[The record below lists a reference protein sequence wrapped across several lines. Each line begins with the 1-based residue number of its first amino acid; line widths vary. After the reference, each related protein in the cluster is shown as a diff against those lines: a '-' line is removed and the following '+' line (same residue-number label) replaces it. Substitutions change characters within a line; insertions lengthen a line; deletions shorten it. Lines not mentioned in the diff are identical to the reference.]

1 MLLLDGETV
10 SSRPCNIIG
19 ENRKL
24 GQIILPRMVPSK
36 LSHRHQLRG
45 HRSISE
51 ISGVVDDDESLGKRP
66 LDGQNNTL
74 KYKVFA
80 STWNVGGMAPSSD
93 LDLEDWL
100 DSRANSYDIYVLGF
114 QEIVPLNARNVLG
127 PRNSCISTKWNSLIG
142 ETLNKRR
149 RRGEGLHQETTNSSA
164 TDRSVQEEQHFRCIM
179 SKQMV
184 GIFASVWVRSNL
196 RPYIH
201 HLNVSCVGS
210 GIMGYLGNKGSVSIR
225 FMLHET
231 SFCFVCCHLAS
242 GGKQGDVILRNFDA
256 ADILARTRF
265 AGGEAQELPKKILDH
280 DQVVLLGD
288 LNYRISLEEAE
299 TRVLVEDKN
308 WSILLEND
316 QLLLEF
322 STGRHFDGWQE
333 GVITF
338 SPTYKYQPNSD
349 QYYWCFDG
357 APGEKKRAPAWCD
370 RILWRGK
377 GLKQIQYDTCCNYRL
392 SDHRPV
398 RAVFH
403 AEGEIRGDPDCCA
416 CGCTAL
422 SSTSE

>member
-1 MLLLDGETV
+1 MGE
-10 SSRPCNIIG
+10 
-19 ENRKL
+19 KH
-24 GQIILPRMVPSK
+24 IILPRLITSK
-36 LSHRHQLRG
+36 LSQRQKLCG
-45 HRSISE
+45 HRNVAE
-51 ISGVVDDDESLGKRP
+51 ISGVVDETLGKRP
-66 LDGQNNTL
+66 LDGQNDML
-74 KYKVFA
+74 RYRVFT
-80 STWNVGGMAPSSD
+80 STWNVGGMTPSSD

-142 ETLNKRR
+142 EALHKRR
-149 RRGEGLHQETTNSSA
+149 GAAEMHPEITNSSA
-164 TDRSVQEEQHFRCIM
+164 MERSAQEDHFRCIM

-184 GIFASVWVRSNL
+184 GIFMSVWVRSNL

-225 FMLHET
+225 FVLHET

-242 GGKQGDVILRNFDA
+242 GGKQGDVLLRNFDA
-256 ADILARTRF
+256 ADILIRTRF
-265 AGGEAQELPKKILDH
+265 PGGATQELPKKILDH

-299 TRVLVEDKN
+299 TRLLVEDKN

-322 STGRHFDGWQE
+322 STGQHFDGWQE
-333 GVITF
+333 GLITF
-338 SPTYKYQPNSD
+338 SPTYKYHPNSD

-357 APGEKKRAPAWCD
+357 ALGKKKRAPAWCD

-377 GLKQIQYDTCCNYRL
+377 GLKQIQYDTCNYRL

-403 AEGEIRGDPDCCA
+403 AECDIRGDADCA
-416 CGCTAL
+416 CGCITL
-422 SSTSE
+422 SSSSD

>member
-1 MLLLDGETV
+1 MGE
-10 SSRPCNIIG
+10 
-19 ENRKL
+19 KH
-24 GQIILPRMVPSK
+24 IILPRLVPSK
-36 LSHRHQLRG
+36 LSHRQQLCG
-45 HRSISE
+45 HRSVSE
-51 ISGVVDDDESLGKRP
+51 ISGVVDETLGKRP
-66 LDGQNNTL
+66 LDGQNDIL
-74 KYKVFA
+74 RYRVFT
-80 STWNVGGMAPSSD
+80 STWNVGGMTPSSD
-93 LDLEDWL
+93 LDLEDWM
-100 DSRANSYDIYVLGF
+100 DSTANSYDIYVLGF

-142 ETLNKRR
+142 EALNKRR
-149 RRGEGLHQETTNSSA
+149 RRGAVLHQEITNSSA
-164 TDRSVQEEQHFRCIM
+164 TERSAQEEHFRCIM
-179 SKQMV
+179 NKQMV
-184 GIFASVWVRSNL
+184 GIFMSVWVRSNL

-225 FMLHET
+225 FVLHET

-242 GGKQGDVILRNFDA
+242 GGKQGDVLLRNFDA
-256 ADILARTRF
+256 ADILVRTRF
-265 AGGEAQELPKKILDH
+265 PGGATQELPKKILDH

-299 TRVLVEDKN
+299 TRLLVEDKN

-316 QLLLEF
+316 QLLIEF

-333 GVITF
+333 GLITF
-338 SPTYKYQPNSD
+338 SPTYKYHPNSD

-357 APGEKKRAPAWCD
+357 ALGKKKRAPAWCD

-377 GLKQIQYDTCCNYRL
+377 GLKQIQYDTCNYRL

-403 AEGEIRGDPDCCA
+403 AECVIRGDADCA
-416 CGCTAL
+416 CGCIAL
-422 SSTSE
+422 SSSSE

>member
-1 MLLLDGETV
+1 MFGDCLLVHVGSCMLLLHKETV
-10 SSRPCNIIG
+10 SSRPCNIMG

-24 GQIILPRMVPSK
+24 GVGQIILPRLVTSK
-36 LSHRHQLRG
+36 LSHRHQLCG

-51 ISGVVDDDESLGKRP
+51 ISGVVDETKRP
-66 LDGQNNTL
+66 LGGQNDTL
-74 KYKVFA
+74 KYRVFS
-80 STWNVGGMAPSSD
+80 STWNVGGMAPSND

-114 QEIVPLNARNVLG
+114 QEIVQLNARNVLG

-149 RRGEGLHQETTNSSA
+149 RKGVGLHQEITNSSA
-164 TDRSVQEEQHFRCIM
+164 IERSVQEEHFRCIM

-184 GIFASVWVRSNL
+184 GIFTSVWVRTNL

-242 GGKQGDVILRNFDA
+242 GGKQGDVLLRNFDA

-265 AGGEAQELPKKILDH
+265 PGGATQELPKKILDH
-280 DQVVLLGD
+280 E
-288 LNYRISLEEAE
+288 ISLKEAD
-299 TRVLVEDKN
+299 TRLLVEDKN

-322 STGRHFDGWQE
+322 PTGRHFEGWQE
-333 GVITF
+333 GLITF
-338 SPTYKYQPNSD
+338 SPTYKYHPNSD
-349 QYYWCFDG
+349 QYHWCFDA
-357 APGEKKRAPAWCD
+357 APGEKKRVPAWCD

-377 GLKQIQYDTCCNYRL
+377 GLKQTQYYTCNYRL

-403 AEGEIRGDPDCCA
+403 AECEIRGDADCA
-416 CGCTAL
+416 CGCIAP